1 MVEYKKLE
9 TQQIQHTESLYT
21 DETQA
26 DELMK
31 DLDYIKETHKE
42 QLKDVLVFTIK
53 YKDGDKFVVKN
64 TVFDKTILN

>member
-26 DELMK
+26 DELIK

-53 YKDGDKFVVKN
+53 YKDGDKFVVRN

>member
-53 YKDGDKFVVKN
+53 YKDGDKFVVRN